1 MDLGPY
7 DVITCKQILKKLYL
21 ERLTVRLG
29 LTYLVCKVT
38 WGYEQKEINFQRS
51 ARKSMRSLQQST
63 SES

>member
-38 WGYEQKEINFQRS
+38 WG
-51 ARKSMRSLQQST
+51 L
-63 SES
+63 